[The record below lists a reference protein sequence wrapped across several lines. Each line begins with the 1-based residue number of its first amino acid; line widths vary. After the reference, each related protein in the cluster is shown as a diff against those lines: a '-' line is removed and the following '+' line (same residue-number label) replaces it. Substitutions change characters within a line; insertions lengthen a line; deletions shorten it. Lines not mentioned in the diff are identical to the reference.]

1 MTKRL
6 PTILSKGIEDVYK
19 TLNQETDED
28 VITDL
33 VECVH
38 RMDTLMD
45 DLRQEATLRPIID
58 DGAGDIP
65 LWNKVSEE
73 RGPHRGHRRPTDLP
87 LSLLLL
93 CQSLSCL
100 QEIAKYFQGK
110 SFTSAPW

>member
-6 PTILSKGIEDVYK
+6 PTILSKGIQDVYL
-19 TLNQETDED
+19 TLNQESEEE

-38 RMDTLMD
+38 RMDKLME
-45 DLRQEATLRPIID
+45 DLQGEAILRPIID

-65 LWNKVSEE
+65 LWNK
-73 RGPHRGHRRPTDLP
+73 
-87 LSLLLL
+87 
-93 CQSLSCL
+93 
-100 QEIAKYFQGK
+100 EIARYFQGK